1 VGENGGE
8 LGEGG
13 RPRMIGR
20 RHKVDDRW
28 ACIHSERKE
37 EIEGGQYGIF
47 AITLIKIID
56 VVSY

>member
-1 VGENGGE
+1 
-8 LGEGG
+8 
-13 RPRMIGR
+13 MIGR

-37 EIEGGQYGIF
+37 EIEGEQYGIF
-47 AITLIKIID
+47 VITLIKIID